1 MLTRHHARQENG
13 DSDGDNQPKTKAAVS
28 ADDLDLRARTTRPHS
43 WIALVI
49 TAVAIAWLVAWS
61 FLATIPQYTHGSGAL
76 TDIQSEQQVST
87 PAAGQVLEVFATPG
101 QLINAGSPLFKL
113 AVTKTPAGAPGVG
126 AEATAEVT
134 TIAMPVTGQVRQISG
149 IPGSFVSA
157 GEGLAVV
164 APVNRG
170 TTPLYAVVF
179 VSVQDS
185 QAFQLGQQ
193 MPLQLDVGGSELL
206 GTVAAVGELP
216 ATRSEIT
223 QIYSNPD
230 IANRVFEATGGAP
243 IAVTFNLGQQP
254 TWVGDPAPYPLVPG
268 MLVSVTQVTG
278 APHPIS
284 LLLGG

>member
-1 MLTRHHARQENG
+1 MLTRHRERQESG
-13 DSDGDNQPKTKAAVS
+13 DPDGDNRPKVKALAS
-28 ADDLDLRARTTRPHS
+28 SDDLDLRARTTRPHS

-87 PAAGQVLEVFATPG
+87 PAAGEVLEVFATPG
-101 QLINAGSPLFKL
+101 QLINAGAPLFKL
-113 AVTKTPAGAPGVG
+113 AVTRAPSGAPANGS
-126 AEATAEVT
+126 AATPVET
-134 TIAMPVTGQVRQISG
+134 TIAMPVTGQVRQIIG

-157 GEGLAVV
+157 GDGLAVV

-179 VSVQDS
+179 VSAQES

-193 MPLQLDVGGSELL
+193 LPLQLDVGGSELL
-206 GTVAAVGELP
+206 GTVVSVGELP
-216 ATRSEIT
+216 ATRAEIT
-223 QIYSNPD
+223 EIYSNPD

-268 MLVSVTQVTG
+268 MLVSVTQET
-278 APHPIS
+278 ATPHPIN